1 MPSEISRLLDSAE
14 PDFEAARRVL
24 EENDITTPTMGL
36 QNKGLVSKAQWLI
49 AVLAATAIVVTLSS
63 SHQSSTMTNVHQAH
77 ETPEWDKDYHAWED
91 ALFQQ
96 GQQQNAAAPADF
108 ELLGKSK
115 TNDDDDDDDDDHG
128 KLNKLL
134 YLNHSYAFDLLKT
147 NDKKSTSNDFY
158 NYQQGWEAQIN
169 QAYCGVAASAAVLN
183 SLRGKITLPQD
194 PLYIPFPWATQT
206 QLVLEECVR
215 SKVYDV
221 DKMQH
226 VFYGLGLEMT
236 EQLLNCHLQEQ
247 GYTATAYHVDPS
259 QVSKKEV
266 RAAIVGALM
275 DDDSRVFI
283 NYDRGGISQGDWG
296 HGHFSP
302 IGAYHHDLDAFLVMD
317 VAKYKY
323 PPVWVPTSNLM
334 GGIGSVDQCSFFTY
348 PDAPLD
354 QSQDFIEIISQLG
367 CQSAYRGFMIIK
379 PTTD

>member
-14 PDFEAARRVL
+14 PDFEAARPVPD
-24 EENDITTPTMGL
+24 EEIDRTTPLSL

-49 AVLAATAIVVTLSS
+49 SVLAATAIVVVL
-63 SHQSSTMTNVHQAH
+63 AH
-77 ETPEWDKDYHAWED
+77 
-91 ALFQQ
+91 L
-96 GQQQNAAAPADF
+96 DF
-108 ELLGKSK
+108 LRKSK
-115 TNDDDDDDDDDHG
+115 INDDDDHHG

-169 QAYCGVAASAAVLN
+169 QAYCGIAASAAVLN

-194 PLYIPFPWATQT
+194 PLYNPFPWATQT

-226 VFYGLGLEMT
+226 HFYGLGLEMT

-247 GYTATAYHVDPS
+247 GYTATSYRVDPS

-275 DDDSRVFI
+275 DDDSRVII

-302 IGAYHHDLDAFLVMD
+302 IGAYHQDLDAFLVMD
-317 VAKYKY
+317 VAKYKF

-334 GGIGSVDQCSFFTY
+334 GGIGSVDQCSIFTY

-354 QSQDFIEIISQLG
+354 ESEGYEEIISHLG